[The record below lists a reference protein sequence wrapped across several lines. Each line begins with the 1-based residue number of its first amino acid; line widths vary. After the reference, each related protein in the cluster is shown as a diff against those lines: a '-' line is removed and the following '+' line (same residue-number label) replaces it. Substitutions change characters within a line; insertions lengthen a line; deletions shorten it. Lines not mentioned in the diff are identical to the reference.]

1 MSDPLNAITGV
12 GMNVPQT
19 SSGANGVMGQMD
31 FLQLLMI
38 QLSYQDPMSPMDSQ
52 QFASQLAQFS
62 QLEQLTQMNQNMDL
76 SMQTNLILA
85 QSVNNTMAA
94 TMIGKQVLAYG
105 DEVEL
110 VEGEEAMMHY
120 DLDGAAQNVT
130 ISIQD
135 SAGVT
140 VRTIEAG
147 PQASGDQ
154 LVSWDGLNDEGEE
167 LPAGVYTFSLNATT
181 SQGVAVPA
189 TTYISGLI
197 SAVSYVDGMAQFQ
210 VGEIEIPLSQ
220 IYQII
225 G

>member
-1 MSDPLNAITGV
+1 MSDPLSGISGV

-19 SSGANGVMGQMD
+19 ASGANSVMGQMD

-52 QFASQLAQFS
+52 EFASQLAQFS

-94 TMIGKQVLAYG
+94 TMIGKEVLAYG
-105 DEVEL
+105 NEVEL
-110 VEGEEAMMHY
+110 IESEEATLHY
-120 DLDGAAQNVT
+120 DLNGAAQNVT
-130 ISIQD
+130 ISIKN
-135 SAGVT
+135 SAGAT
-140 VRTIEAG
+140 VRTIEVG
-147 PQASGDQ
+147 PQSSGDQ
-154 LVSWDGLNDEGEE
+154 QALWDGLNDEGEE
-167 LPAGVYTFSLNATT
+167 LPAGIYTFSVNATT
-181 SQGVAVPA
+181 GAGTTVQS

-197 SAVSYVDGMAQFQ
+197 SAVSYVEGMAQFQ

-220 IYQII
+220 VYRVI